1 MIYITERKEAFYYI
15 AEPVGEV
22 FFDLYNFSSMSRTE
36 EAVQTIINWNIG
48 LLRLTGVRVNVEY
61 NLVLD
66 FLTIT
71 ETLHTSSV
79 TEKLLQ
85 YFSDKGFNS
94 NYNNE
99 IPFRLTIRNLKIE
112 DVLSTIQDNTF
123 QSLNNTVSSLNCS
136 TWRLLIQK

>member
-36 EAVQTIINWNIG
+36 EALQTIINWNIE
-48 LLRLTGVRVNVEY
+48 LLRLKGIRVNVEY
-61 NLVLD
+61 TLVLD

-71 ETLHTSSV
+71 ETSHTSSV
-79 TEKLLQ
+79 TDRLVK

-94 NYNNE
+94 NYNNK
-99 IPFRLTIRNLKIE
+99 IPLKLTIKNLKIE
-112 DVLSTIQDNTF
+112 DVLSIIQDNTF

-136 TWRLLIQK
+136 TWRLIIQN